1 MWANIYDDR
10 FMPPRYSCLII
21 SLSLQ
26 INVIELKT
34 PIQIQAQTIMN
45 EVDFTSAPKL
55 VENPSFPATMQVI
68 RAMIAVLI
76 KEYHPLEFKKFRLN
90 LPK

>member
-1 MWANIYDDR
+1 MTG
-10 FMPPRYSCLII
+10 S

-45 EVDFTSAPKL
+45 EVDFTSELKP
-55 VENPSFPATMQVI
+55 VEKPFSPATIHVT
-68 RAMIAVLI
+68 RAMMAVLI